1 MARPRLPFALSLAAA
16 AAIGI
21 CLLAAELAGYGVE
34 RLSGDI
40 VSTADVHPWT
50 GALSTLGLLGWAACS
65 AMCAVAGAALR
76 GRGDPR
82 SGFFLGAAVLLAYL
96 TLDDAYLVHEFA
108 VEQELGIP
116 QIVVFGGIAAATLWL
131 ARRYWWAVVDTHV
144 GVLVLAIG
152 TLAWSVA
159 LDVPEKYVSFA
170 GVEEWLKLSGIA
182 ALCVWC
188 STAAVRAL
196 NDMPPG
202 RGSVASPGDGSAEA
216 SKLELSP

>member
-40 VSTADVHPWT
+40 ASTADVHPWT
-50 GALSTLGLLGWAACS
+50 GAFSTLGLLGWAACC

-82 SGFFLGAAVLLAYL
+82 SGFFLATAALLAFL
-96 TLDDAYLVHEFA
+96 TLDDAYLIHEFA
-108 VEQELGIP
+108 VDQELGIP
-116 QIVVFGGIAAATLWL
+116 QTVVFAGIAIAALL
-131 ARRYWWAVVDTHV
+131 VARRYWWAVVDTHV
-144 GVLVLAIG
+144 AVLVLAIG
-152 TLAWSVA
+152 ALAWSVA
-159 LDVPEKYVSFA
+159 LDIPEPHVSFA
-170 GVEEWLKLSGIA
+170 GFEEWMKLSGIA

-202 RGSVASPGDGSAEA
+202 RGSVAAPGDGSAEA